1 MGRVIITIAR
11 GYGSGGKT
19 IGKMLSRELGISY
32 YDRNLLREASE
43 DSGIA
48 ENLFGLNDEKVKM
61 RLFKK
66 KPEVSDEPL
75 GPEDDR
81 FVSDDNLFN
90 IQAKKIREIAERED
104 CVIVGRCGDYVLRG
118 RDDVIRVFIYAP
130 RKACIKVLMD
140 MYGVS
145 PKEAERS
152 IEETDRERST
162 YYKHYTGHE
171 WDDATNY
178 DLCLNSAQ
186 LGFEKCVQMIKEY
199 IRIKNQ

>member
-1 MGRVIITIAR
+1 MARIIITIAR

-43 DSGIA
+43 DSGIS
-48 ENLFGLNDEKVKM
+48 EGLFGLNDEKVKM

-66 KPEVSDEPL
+66 KPEVGEPL
-75 GPEDDR
+75 GPEDDK

-104 CVIVGRCGDYVLRG
+104 CVIVGRSADYVLRG
-118 RDDVIRVFIYAP
+118 RDDVIRVFVYAP
-130 RKACIKVLMD
+130 RKACIRTLME

-152 IEETDRERST
+152 IEDTDRERST

-186 LGFEKCVQMIKEY
+186 LGFDKCVIMIKEY
-199 IRIKNQ
+199 IRIRNS